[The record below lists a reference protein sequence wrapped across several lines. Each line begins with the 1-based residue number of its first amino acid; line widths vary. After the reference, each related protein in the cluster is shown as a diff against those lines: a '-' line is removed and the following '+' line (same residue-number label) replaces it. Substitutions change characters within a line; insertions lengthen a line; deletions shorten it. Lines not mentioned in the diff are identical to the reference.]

1 MQEKT
6 FKGFPLDVR
15 GDVIGAFPSVNV
27 IQQQTENTMKQL
39 AEKTNQAIIDYC
51 LKFNIDPDVLLKQK
65 AEIELLQ
72 MKIRKME
79 YKEENYLQKIEHKE
93 EVVET
98 LQKRIKKMKCC
109 GNCKHCKYDQ
119 NEESNEYCEKHQ
131 QIVNVAIVACDDW
144 EVDEWRS

>member
-27 IQQQTENTMKQL
+27 IQQQTENAMKQL
-39 AEKTNQAIIDYC
+39 AEKNNQAIIGYC

-72 MKIRKME
+72 LKI
-79 YKEENYLQKIEHKE
+79 Q
-93 EVVET
+93 
-98 LQKRIKKMKCC
+98 KMKCC
-109 GNCKHCKYDQ
+109 GNCKYCKYDQ
-119 NEESNEYCEKHQ
+119 NEESNEYCEKHL
-131 QIVNVAIVACDDW
+131 QIVNIAIVACDDW